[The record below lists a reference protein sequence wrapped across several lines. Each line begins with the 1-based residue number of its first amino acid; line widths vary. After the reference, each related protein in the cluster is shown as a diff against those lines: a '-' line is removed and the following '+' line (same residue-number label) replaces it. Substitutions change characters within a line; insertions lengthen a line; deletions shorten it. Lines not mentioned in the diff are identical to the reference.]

1 MFMALDTFI
10 DTEQTTERTRRIF
23 ATDFK
28 QHLVEL
34 CLQPDTS
41 VAKVAMQHQINAN
54 LLHKWIR
61 QSRSMV
67 PALKSPPSPQTDFL
81 PVILHPTP
89 VRQEAPLPPD
99 ATKQETPPPPVPEK
113 NAVAHIR
120 IPLHKEQGSA
130 RDQMIEIDW
139 PVESAK
145 ELLPLIQGLIK

>member
-1 MFMALDTFI
+1 M
-10 DTEQTTERTRRIF
+10 
-23 ATDFK
+23 
-28 QHLVEL
+28 
-34 CLQPDTS
+34 
-41 VAKVAMQHQINAN
+41 AKVAMQHQVNAN

-89 VRQEAPLPPD
+89 VKQEA
-99 ATKQETPPPPVPEK
+99 PPPPVPEK

-145 ELLPLIQGLIK
+145 ELLPLLRGLIK

>member
-1 MFMALDTFI
+1 MDLKTVSDSTP
-10 DTEQTTERTRRIF
+10 TLKKPRRIF
-23 ATDFK
+23 TAEFK
-28 QHLVEL
+28 QHLVGL
-34 CLQPDTS
+34 CQQPDTS

-99 ATKQETPPPPVPEK
+99 ATKQETPPPPVLEK

>member
-1 MFMALDTFI
+1 MDLKTVIDSAPTLKKPRRTF
-10 DTEQTTERTRRIF
+10 TAE
-23 ATDFK
+23 FK
-28 QHLVEL
+28 HQLIQQ
-34 CLQPDTS
+34 CQQPDTS

-89 VRQEAPLPPD
+89 VRQE
-99 ATKQETPPPPVPEK
+99 TPPPPVPEK

-130 RDQMIEIDW
+130 RD
-139 PVESAK
+139 
-145 ELLPLIQGLIK
+145 

>member
-1 MFMALDTFI
+1 MALDTFI
-10 DTEQTTERTRRIF
+10 DTEQTTERARRIF

-41 VAKVAMQHQINAN
+41 VAKVTMQHQINAN

-67 PALKSPPSPQTDFL
+67 PSFTTPSIPQTDFL
-81 PVILHPTP
+81 PVVLHPTP
-89 VRQEAPLPPD
+89 VKQEAPPSP
-99 ATKQETPPPPVPEK
+99 APEK

-120 IPLHKEQGSA
+120 IPLHQKQCSA
-130 RDQMIEIDW
+130 RDQVIEIEW

-145 ELLPLIQGLIK
+145 ELLLLLQGLIK

>member
-1 MFMALDTFI
+1 MDLKTVIDSTPTLKKPRRTF
-10 DTEQTTERTRRIF
+10 TAE
-23 ATDFK
+23 FK
-28 QHLVEL
+28 HQLIQQ
-34 CLQPDTS
+34 CQQPDTS

-89 VRQEAPLPPD
+89 VRQE
-99 ATKQETPPPPVPEK
+99 TPPPPVPEK

>member
-1 MFMALDTFI
+1 MALDTFI

-23 ATDFK
+23 ATEFK

-61 QSRSMV
+61 QSRLMV
-67 PALKSPPSPQTDFL
+67 PSLTIPSIPQTDFL

-89 VRQEAPLPPD
+89 FEQEV
-99 ATKQETPPPPVPEK
+99 PPPPLPEK
-113 NAVAHIR
+113 KAVAHIR
-120 IPLHKEQGSA
+120 IPLHEEQASV

-139 PVESAK
+139 PVESVT
-145 ELLPLIQGLIK
+145 ELLVLIQGLTQ